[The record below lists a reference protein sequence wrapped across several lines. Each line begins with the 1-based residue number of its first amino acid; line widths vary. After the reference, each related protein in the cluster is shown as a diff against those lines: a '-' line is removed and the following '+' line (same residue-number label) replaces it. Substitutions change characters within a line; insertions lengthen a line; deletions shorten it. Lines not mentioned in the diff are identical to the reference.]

1 MIKDW
6 QELKVILPR
15 KNDLFTFREVLGDF
29 NLYHFE
35 DWLHLLN
42 KNDVVIDLGAH
53 IGLFSLAV
61 SRHVGHVYAVEPEPE
76 NFEILLANIEKNQLA
91 NITPVKK
98 VISSHKGETLF
109 YVSNRT
115 PARHSLYTN
124 EFLNFDGKACIAIEV
139 KMTSLSTLF
148 KEYNIER
155 CKLVKADIEGAEYE
169 VFLTLPDDIINRID
183 MVILEWHEGI
193 INGDRNE
200 LEEFF
205 RGHGFDVT
213 VTEETNL
220 REGSLITGMLKAT
233 RPKE

>member
-6 QELKVILPR
+6 KGLKVILPR

-29 NLYHFE
+29 NFYHFE
-35 DWLHLLN
+35 EWLHLLN

-61 SRHVGHVYAVEPEPE
+61 SRHVCHVYAVEPEPE
-76 NFEILLANIEKNQLA
+76 NYGYFLDNIERNQLD
-91 NITPVKK
+91 NITPIKK
-98 VISSHKGETLF
+98 VISSHKGETLLN
-109 YVSNRT
+109 VSYCS

-124 EFLNFDGKACIAIEV
+124 EFLNLDGKSSRTIEV
-139 KMTSLSTLF
+139 KMISLASLF

-155 CKLVKADIEGAEYE
+155 CKVVKADIEGAEYE

-183 MVILEWHEGI
+183 MILLEWHEGI
-193 INGDRNE
+193 IYGDRYE

-205 RGHGFDVT
+205 KEHGFDVT
-213 VTEETNL
+213 VTEDTTL
-220 REGSLITGMLKAT
+220 REGSLITGMLKAV
-233 RPKE
+233 RP